1 MRTSPK
7 YLKIDRVKGPMF
19 DPLYHA
25 NRVVIGFIQGL
36 FKALP
41 ESMYTWSEDPE
52 KTEILITDAAPIT
65 SEVLTARPCIVTVR
79 GQAQYANV
87 TMNSVDYVDPA
98 TQTRSYR
105 DVISSSIT
113 VNCISRNGVE
123 AARLAWFVASY
134 VKALRHLLHREGPFV
149 RIGHDVAVMGEMP
162 PGALLQDP
170 SDVGAVNVPVI
181 IQFVIAHRWEVREP
195 SLTAREIRVNIDDTP
210 DNSDD
215 VPARTFTIEEEA

>member
-1 MRTSPK
+1 METSPK
-7 YLKIDRVKGPMF
+7 YLKVDRVRDPMF

-25 NRVVIGFIQGL
+25 NRVLIGFIQGL
-36 FKALP
+36 FKSLP
-41 ESMYTWSEDPE
+41 GGRYSWSEDPE
-52 KTEILITDAAPIT
+52 QTEILITDAAPIT

-87 TMNSVDYVDPA
+87 TMNSMDYVDPA

-105 DVISSSIT
+105 DVISSSVT
-113 VNCISRNGVE
+113 VNCVSRNGVE
-123 AARLAWFVASY
+123 SSRLAWFVASH

-195 SLTAREIRVNIDDTP
+195 SFTAREIRVNIDETP
-210 DNSDD
+210 ENSED
-215 VPARTFTIEEEA
+215 VPSRTIIIEEEA